1 MVYPRKKV
9 NWYAYMEK
17 LINKNYNNTKGK
29 LVLQYSKKEKQTARN
44 KKIQITKLIKTKDFD
59 E

>member
-1 MVYPRKKV
+1 
-9 NWYAYMEK
+9 MEK

-29 LVLQYSKKEKQTARN
+29 LVLQYSKTKRKTNSKKQ
-44 KKIQITKLIKTKDFD
+44 KMQITKLIKTKDFD